1 MPEVFQPF
9 FKFLWIPNLFIPESS
24 KGCALFTTS
33 RKGGFPLRIAY
44 AHGRR
49 AFLMKWRHQE
59 EWISL
64 NTDTA
69 NGFELEAEVNLQETP
84 TLLTILSGTNPSPR
98 YICNFKM
105 LIVHR

>member
-1 MPEVFQPF
+1 MTRFEIFIETYLILFSKLIVFF
-9 FKFLWIPNLFIPESS
+9 FVFLFIPESS

-98 YICNFKM
+98 
-105 LIVHR
+105 

>member
-1 MPEVFQPF
+1 MFFFVF
-9 FKFLWIPNLFIPESS
+9 LFIPESS

>member
-1 MPEVFQPF
+1 MIDSVWNFYWNLSYFVFSKLIVF
-9 FKFLWIPNLFIPESS
+9 FCFLFIPESS

-98 YICNFKM
+98 
-105 LIVHR
+105 